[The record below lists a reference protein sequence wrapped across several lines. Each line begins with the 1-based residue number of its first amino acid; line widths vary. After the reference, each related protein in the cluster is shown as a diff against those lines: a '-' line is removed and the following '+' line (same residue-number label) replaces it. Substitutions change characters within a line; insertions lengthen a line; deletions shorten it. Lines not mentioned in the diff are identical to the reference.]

1 MNEINISSL
10 DLNLLKTFEALYEEG
25 SASRAGLRL
34 GITQSAVSAALKR
47 LKQWYGDPLFVRT
60 GRGLMP
66 TPRAH
71 ELQPLVSDALNKCR
85 ETLTLLQPNPQA
97 YAGRTVTLGLSDDFE
112 LALGQ
117 TLIARLQQR
126 APGLRL
132 VFRQAHSQIAADL
145 LLRHE
150 LDLALTAG
158 GFSYRSLS
166 KVQVASGG
174 YACLVARDV
183 TALSLERFIQTPHL
197 LISHGGHIGLV
208 DETAGGTG
216 GSAGVLPFPPPISPR
231 FPGCCRMTPCW
242 LRCPPTPLRPSRPAR
257 RICGAYRAHCPCRIT
272 PSNWDSGRPSSVT
285 ARFVWCVKRSANW
298 RASFNGSRLHALYLN
313 GDSRR
318 LDPRIIRLCARF
330 CTLSPALIT
339 LGGMT
344 AARLITASKPE

>member
-117 TLIARLQQR
+117 ALIARLQQR

-174 YACLVARDV
+174 YACLVVRDV
-183 TALSLERFIQTPHL
+183 TELSLERFIQTPHL

-208 DETAGGTG
+208 DEQLAEQGLSRRIAASTTHFAAIPWLLQDDTLL
-216 GSAGVLPFPPPISPR
+216 ATLPAHAAQAIAARAPH
-231 FPGCCRMTPCW
+231 
-242 LRCPPTPLRPSRPAR
+242 LRCLPCPLSMPDYAIELGFRPTVIRDSAVRLVRGTLSQLAGEFQWFAPAR
-257 RICGAYRAHCPCRIT
+257 P
-272 PSNWDSGRPSSVT
+272 
-285 ARFVWCVKRSANW
+285 
-298 RASFNGSRLHALYLN
+298 
-313 GDSRR
+313 
-318 LDPRIIRLCARF
+318 
-330 CTLSPALIT
+330 LSE
-339 LGGMT
+339 
-344 AARLITASKPE
+344 R

>member
-117 TLIARLQQR
+117 ALIARLQQR

-208 DETAGGTG
+208 DEQLVEQGLSRRIAVSTTHFAAIPWLLQDDTLL
-216 GSAGVLPFPPPISPR
+216 ATLPAHAAQAIAARAPH
-231 FPGCCRMTPCW
+231 
-242 LRCPPTPLRPSRPAR
+242 LRCLPCPLSMPDYAIELGFRPTVIRDSAIRLVRETLSQLASEFQWFAPAR
-257 RICGAYRAHCPCRIT
+257 P
-272 PSNWDSGRPSSVT
+272 
-285 ARFVWCVKRSANW
+285 
-298 RASFNGSRLHALYLN
+298 L
-313 GDSRR
+313 
-318 LDPRIIRLCARF
+318 
-330 CTLSPALIT
+330 
-339 LGGMT
+339 
-344 AARLITASKPE
+344 PEQR

>member
-1 MNEINISSL
+1 MKPISLLIDMNEINISSL

-117 TLIARLQQR
+117 ALIARLQQR

-174 YACLVARDV
+174 YACLVVRDV
-183 TALSLERFIQTPHL
+183 TELSLERFIQTPHL

-208 DETAGGTG
+208 DEQLAEQRLSRRIAASTTHFAAIPWLLQDDSLLAT
-216 GSAGVLPFPPPISPR
+216 LPAHAAQAIAARAPH
-231 FPGCCRMTPCW
+231 
-242 LRCPPTPLRPSRPAR
+242 LRCLPCPLSMPDYAIELGFRPTVIRDSAVRLVRETLSQLAGEFPWFAPAR
-257 RICGAYRAHCPCRIT
+257 P
-272 PSNWDSGRPSSVT
+272 
-285 ARFVWCVKRSANW
+285 
-298 RASFNGSRLHALYLN
+298 
-313 GDSRR
+313 
-318 LDPRIIRLCARF
+318 
-330 CTLSPALIT
+330 LS
-339 LGGMT
+339 
-344 AARLITASKPE
+344 EW

>member
-117 TLIARLQQR
+117 ALIARLQQR

-174 YACLVARDV
+174 YACLVVRDV
-183 TALSLERFIQTPHL
+183 TELSLERFIQTPHL

-208 DETAGGTG
+208 DEQLAEQRLSRRIAASTTHFAAIPWLLQDDSLLAT
-216 GSAGVLPFPPPISPR
+216 LPAHAAQAIAARAPH
-231 FPGCCRMTPCW
+231 
-242 LRCPPTPLRPSRPAR
+242 LRCLPCPLSMPDYAIELGFRPTVIRDSAVRLVRETLSQLAGEFPWFAPAR
-257 RICGAYRAHCPCRIT
+257 P
-272 PSNWDSGRPSSVT
+272 
-285 ARFVWCVKRSANW
+285 
-298 RASFNGSRLHALYLN
+298 
-313 GDSRR
+313 
-318 LDPRIIRLCARF
+318 
-330 CTLSPALIT
+330 LS
-339 LGGMT
+339 
-344 AARLITASKPE
+344 EW

>member
-1 MNEINISSL
+1 MKPISLLIDMNEINISSL

-117 TLIARLQQR
+117 ALIARLQQR

-208 DETAGGTG
+208 DEQLVEQGLSRRIAVSTTHFAAIPWLLQDDTLL
-216 GSAGVLPFPPPISPR
+216 ATLPR
-231 FPGCCRMTPCW
+231 
-242 LRCPPTPLRPSRPAR
+242 TPLRPSRPAR
-257 RICGAYRAHCPCRIT
+257 RICDAYRAHCPCRIT

-298 RASFNGSRLHALYLN
+298 RASFSGSRLRAPYLSS
-313 GDSRR
+313 DSRR
-318 LDPRIIRLCARF
+318 LDSRIIRLMHVFARY
-330 CTLSPALIT
+330 LP
-339 LGGMT
+339 
-344 AARLITASKPE
+344 REPRQEE

>member
-1 MNEINISSL
+1 MKPISLLIDMNEINISSL

-34 GITQSAVSAALKR
+34 GITQSAVSATLKR
-47 LKQWYGDPLFVRT
+47 LRQWYGDPLFVRT

-85 ETLTLLQPNPQA
+85 ETLMLLQPNPQA
-97 YAGRTVTLGLSDDFE
+97 YVGRTVTLGLSDDFE

-117 TLIARLQQR
+117 MLIARLHQR

-166 KVQVASGG
+166 KMQVASGG
-174 YACLVARDV
+174 YACLVSRDV
-183 TALSLERFIQTPHL
+183 TTLSLERFIHTPHL

-208 DETAGGTG
+208 DEQLAELGFSRRIAASTTHFAAIPWLLQDDTLL
-216 GSAGVLPFPPPISPR
+216 ATLPAHAAQAIAAR
-231 FPGCCRMTPCW
+231 TPH
-242 LRCPPTPLRPSRPAR
+242 LRCLPCPLSMPDYAIELGFRPT
-257 RICGAYRAHCPCRIT
+257 
-272 PSNWDSGRPSSVT
+272 
-285 ARFVWCVKRSANW
+285 
-298 RASFNGSRLHALYLN
+298 
-313 GDSRR
+313 
-318 LDPRIIRLCARF
+318 IIRNGAVRLVRE
-330 CTLSPALIT
+330 TLSQLASEFRWFAPVGT
-339 LGGMT
+339 L
-344 AARLITASKPE
+344 SEF

>member
-1 MNEINISSL
+1 MKPISLLIDMNEINISSL

-117 TLIARLQQR
+117 ALIARLQQR

-208 DETAGGTG
+208 DEQLVEQGLSRRIAVSTTHFAAIPWLLQDDTLL
-216 GSAGVLPFPPPISPR
+216 ATLPAHAAQAIAARAPH
-231 FPGCCRMTPCW
+231 
-242 LRCPPTPLRPSRPAR
+242 LRCLPCPLSMPDYAIELGFRPTVIRDSAIRLVRETLSQLASEFQWFAPAR
-257 RICGAYRAHCPCRIT
+257 P
-272 PSNWDSGRPSSVT
+272 
-285 ARFVWCVKRSANW
+285 
-298 RASFNGSRLHALYLN
+298 L
-313 GDSRR
+313 
-318 LDPRIIRLCARF
+318 
-330 CTLSPALIT
+330 
-339 LGGMT
+339 
-344 AARLITASKPE
+344 PEQR